1 MKTTAKQYA
10 QVLYDLTRGKSQD
23 EADAVVSNFAEKL
36 RKDRNLK
43 MFERIVV
50 RFEAI
55 YNQENGVIN
64 VKVTSAR
71 ELTEDQ
77 IEKVTEFV
85 KSKYEAKEVVVEN
98 IADADVIGGVVI
110 KVGDDVIDSSVG
122 GRIEKLK
129 SDLLK

>member
-1 MKTTAKQYA
+1 MKTTARQYA
-10 QVLYDLTRGKSQD
+10 QVLYDLTRDKSQD
-23 EADAVVSNFAEKL
+23 EVDAVVLNFAEKL
-36 RKDRNLK
+36 KKDRKLK
-43 MFERIVV
+43 MFERIVEK
-50 RFEAI
+50 FENI

-77 IEKVTEFV
+77 VEKVTEFV
-85 KSKYEAKEVVVEN
+85 KGKYEAKEVVVEN
-98 IADADVIGGVVI
+98 VADADIIGGVVV